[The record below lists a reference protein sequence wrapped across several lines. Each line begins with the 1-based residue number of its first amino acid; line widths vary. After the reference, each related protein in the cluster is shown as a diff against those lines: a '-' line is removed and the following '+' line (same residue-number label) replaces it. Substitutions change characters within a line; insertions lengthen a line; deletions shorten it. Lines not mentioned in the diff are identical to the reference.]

1 MAIKELTPLTMSEVE
16 ELAKDGDNEEKMK
29 SFLKRFPHPKK
40 EKAEKIKEELEKL
53 GSIKLKEEN
62 IVKIAD
68 FMPEDAAD
76 LIKILPGV
84 SLEQDEINKILE
96 ITKQ

>member
-29 SFLKRFPHPKK
+29 SFLKRFPHPK
-40 EKAEKIKEELEKL
+40 KEELEKL